1 MRDRDT
7 ARSNVSLFEWEERP
21 WAAYGSCRGADPDLF
36 FPGHEADPGEGLKI
50 CSGCPVREECLVWAL
65 ETRIQYGVWGG
76 MTERER
82 RRLLRRSA

>member
-1 MRDRDT
+1 VSDLDT
-7 ARSNVSLFEWEERP
+7 ARSNVSLLEFEERP

-36 FPGHEADPGEGLKI
+36 FPGPDSDPDEGLKI

-65 ETRIQYGVWGG
+65 ETRIHYGIWGG
-76 MTERER
+76 LTERER